1 MLVRI
6 GVAGVL
12 GGGAGAG
19 EFFVTLLGHGENVF
33 DLVSLAGHF
42 IEHELELRSQAQS
55 SLVAHQRTQVTL
67 GLIERLL
74 GALAFAFLVAFVAE
88 LGPVDLGDLQIVGH
102 TNFGDGDAGESLVM
116 QFALNGGGD
125 DTLNQGR
132 NTCGARVGSCHR
144 NFLF

>member
-67 GLIERLL
+67 G
-74 GALAFAFLVAFVAE
+74 
-88 LGPVDLGDLQIVGH
+88 
-102 TNFGDGDAGESLVM
+102 
-116 QFALNGGGD
+116 
-125 DTLNQGR
+125 
-132 NTCGARVGSCHR
+132 
-144 NFLF
+144 